1 MTTPP
6 QTPAPDPG
14 ERAPPKVRFDWQD
27 WLPFIA
33 ASDAPEAK
41 KRELI
46 ETYWAIILT
55 FVDLGWEVGA
65 PTSSREETSG
75 QVLDLTAALR
85 AAVVCWEVTDKTHNL
100 PSSSE
105 AVGQEGEEA

>member
-6 QTPAPDPG
+6 QTHSPSPG
-14 ERAPPKVRFDWQD
+14 ERAPPKVQFDWQD

-33 ASDAPEAK
+33 ASEAPEAK

-65 PTSSREETSG
+65 PSAAAEETSG
-75 QVLDLTAALR
+75 QVLDLTTALR
-85 AAVVCWEVTDKTHNL
+85 AAVVNSKDTTSTK
-100 PSSSE
+100 
-105 AVGQEGEEA
+105 EEA